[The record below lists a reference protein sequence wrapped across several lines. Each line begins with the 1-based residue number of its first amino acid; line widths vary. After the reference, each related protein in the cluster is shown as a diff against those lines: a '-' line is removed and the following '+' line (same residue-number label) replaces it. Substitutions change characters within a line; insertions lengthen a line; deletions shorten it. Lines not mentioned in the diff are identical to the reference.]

1 MAVKW
6 VQRVSESWLLITLW
20 GAMVGTPSD
29 HSGGDLLEQLG
40 LHMEA
45 RVVRFALREAS
56 SIFVK
61 LSVGLTLTFD
71 QGGNIGGHWCSA
83 SGHCTVATTGSRS
96 ARSWLAVGVLCCRC

>member
-1 MAVKW
+1 
-6 VQRVSESWLLITLW
+6 
-20 GAMVGTPSD
+20 MVGTPSD

-71 QGGNIGGHWCSA
+71 QGGNKGGHWCSA
-83 SGHCTVATTGSRS
+83 EWTLYSGHYWEPLRQELAGSR
-96 ARSWLAVGVLCCRC
+96 RFVLSLLTHSQREIKIK